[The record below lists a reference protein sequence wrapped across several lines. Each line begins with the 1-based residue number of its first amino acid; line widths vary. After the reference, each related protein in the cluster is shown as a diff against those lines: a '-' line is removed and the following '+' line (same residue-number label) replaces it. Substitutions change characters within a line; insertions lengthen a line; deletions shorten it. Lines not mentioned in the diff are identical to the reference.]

1 MGLGKTHSLTLKS
14 SKSLSESYEI
24 CKRVCENRGLKAK
37 SSSLGDVDFSVVA
50 SEPMKWLTT
59 NYPNIISVRGEI
71 FGDAVMLSLSAESK
85 GVSITQDKNIS
96 DFLSQ
101 FSESLKA
108 YLS

>member
-14 SKSLSESYEI
+14 SKNLSESYEI
-24 CKRVCENRGLKAK
+24 CKRVCESRGLKAK

-50 SEPMKWLTT
+50 SEPMKWITT
-59 NYPNIISVRGEI
+59 NYPNSISVRGEI
-71 FGDAVMLSLSAESK
+71 FGDAVMLSLFAESK